1 MADEKALNE
10 IFEQIA
16 SAIQTANLDYPDAGD
31 GKQLD
36 QQIKSNEESR
46 HLARAVIERLWAKGY
61 EIERK
66 ANA

>member
-1 MADEKALNE
+1 MADEKTLNE

-16 SAIQTANLDYPDAGD
+16 SAIQTANLDYPDVGD
-31 GKQLD
+31 GTQWD

-61 EIERK
+61 EIDRK